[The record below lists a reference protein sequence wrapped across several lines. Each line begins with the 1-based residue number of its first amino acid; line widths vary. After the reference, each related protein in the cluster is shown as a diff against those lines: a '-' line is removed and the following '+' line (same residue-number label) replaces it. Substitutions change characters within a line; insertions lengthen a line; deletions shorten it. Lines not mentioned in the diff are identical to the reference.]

1 MSEVCNLTELGKALA
16 DLDEDTVNGLVERY
30 LSESVPALSIIDE
43 LSSGMDEVGRRF
55 RDEEYFLSELV
66 YSGDIFKNA
75 MAHVRP
81 LIKVGDGPGSKG
93 TVVMGT
99 VKDDIHDLGKNIVG
113 TMLECAGFTV
123 VDIGVDAPAEKFV
136 GAIRESEARLVGM
149 SVLLTTAFNSMKKT
163 IAAIDDAGLRGSVS
177 IMIGGS
183 VTSEKIRGDMGADYH
198 GSNAAD
204 AVDIARKVYSSAT
217 GVNK

>member
-1 MSEVCNLTELGKALA
+1 MSDVCNLTELGKVLA
-16 DLDEDTVNGLVERY
+16 DLDEDKVNELVERY
-30 LSESVPALSIIDE
+30 LSVQAEPLSIIDE
-43 LSSGMDEVGRRF
+43 LSTGMDEVGRRF

-66 YSGDIFKNA
+66 YSGEIFKNA
-75 MAHVRP
+75 MARLRP
-81 LIKVGDGPGSKG
+81 LIKAGDGHSSKG

-99 VKDDIHDLGKNIVG
+99 VKEDIHDLGKNIVG

-136 GAIRESEARLVGM
+136 SAIRESGARLVGM
-149 SVLLTTAFNSMKKT
+149 SVLLTTAFNSMKNI
-163 IAAIDDAGLRGSVS
+163 IAAIEDAELRSSVS

-198 GSNAAD
+198 GSSAAD
-204 AVDIARKVYSSAT
+204 AVDIARKIYIGAT